1 MLQAPLCDEPAR
13 EALCQATAALDAAEQ
28 RGQAVEISQA
38 LARVATCY
46 RSLRALASAEACFE
60 MALRW
65 VRPAGGTDPIVD
77 LLCELAETAVQRAL
91 EQEAGRR
98 GDGRAA
104 RERARDHA
112 FEAATRAGGVA
123 DPGWEAAVLL
133 RISDVLD
140 RAAPNITVWIDKL
153 ERRELI
159 ERERSAVDRRAQ
171 HIRTTAKG
179 AALARNA
186 AQRLIDG
193 ERQSFD
199 ALSPAET
206 AMLIELLHKCC

>member
-1 MLQAPLCDEPAR
+1 MLQAPLFDEPAR

-77 LLCELAETAVQRAL
+77 LLCELAETAVHRAL

-140 RAAPNITVWIDKL
+140 RCGDH
-153 ERRELI
+153 
-159 ERERSAVDRRAQ
+159 DD
-171 HIRTTAKG
+171 
-179 AALARNA
+179 AALLQTRAL
-186 AQRLIDG
+186 RLMSGRLATGSPDPCLLPSLGRLADG
-193 ERQSFD
+193 
-199 ALSPAET
+199 
-206 AMLIELLHKCC
+206 